1 VDMSGLDG
9 ATQRGPRREQ
19 ATLPDHFVEG
29 SWPHAFGK
37 RTQRI
42 LIRRQQI
49 GFGTGR
55 K

>member
-1 VDMSGLDG
+1 MSGLDG
-9 ATQRGPRREQ
+9 ATQCGPRREQ
-19 ATLPDHFVEG
+19 STLPNHFVERPR
-29 SWPHAFGK
+29 PHAFGK